1 MSFGE
6 DAYLVIWEPKEPPP
20 GYGRGG
26 HIGRSHMWISRALN
40 AEDAVR
46 QAVDAFDPE
55 GSFWAVPHD
64 ALTRV
69 HVEKTYAFK
78 AGESV

>member
-6 DAYLVIWEPKEPPP
+6 EAYVVIWEPQETPP
-20 GYGRGG
+20 GYARGR
-26 HIGRSHMWISRALN
+26 HMWIPRALN

-78 AGESV
+78 TGNAAMCR